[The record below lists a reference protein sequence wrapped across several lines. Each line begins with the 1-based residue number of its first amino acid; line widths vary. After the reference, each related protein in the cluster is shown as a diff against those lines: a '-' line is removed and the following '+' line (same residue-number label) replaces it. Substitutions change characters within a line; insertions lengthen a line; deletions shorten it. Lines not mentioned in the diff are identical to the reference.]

1 MTERCL
7 CSEFDGIFRIE
18 PAADPLQF
26 TSHPRD
32 VEQDLKHWFRTVKL
46 DVQDDL
52 RFTRLYLSKT
62 VLHTSH
68 GNCTKLSLP
77 ISLIGQ
83 LDDYLALSEDS
94 AELLHPEAGSEVL
107 SKALKCLEQVS
118 CGTELDGAKSAADKS
133 EPGVTAFRGEI
144 WLDTETARAARL
156 LAGELRSKLEH
167 VRSLQQSVQAEL
179 SALYSEECEP
189 VSRNASFTE
198 ASTTLQ

>member
-1 MTERCL
+1 MMLFEHQLIVLAEHHARQALAFHHRHRNTFQLGVIDTATVSQHPYERL
-7 CSEFDGIFRIE
+7 VDHF
-18 PAADPLQF
+18 
-26 TSHPRD
+26 
-32 VEQDLKHWFRTVKL
+32 K
-46 DVQDDL
+46 
-52 RFTRLYLSKT
+52 
-62 VLHTSH
+62 LHTSH

-83 LDDYLALSEDS
+83 LDDYPALSEDS